1 MQTDVARATFAAGAV
16 RRLAG
21 LYNKLASILCA
32 SHARVGGPN
41 GSPARSSESEEVARA
56 LDRRGRVHRA
66 RRKMPDGEAQAF
78 LKQQHVV
85 HVGTKDANGW
95 PYVVPLVYV
104 YEGGDLLYFHTG
116 GHRGHFESNIRHDA
130 RVCAEVSK
138 IGAVRKGEAYACNSS
153 LEYTSVIM
161 FGTVRVI
168 EHPHVNRV
176 LRVEHPGR

>member
-21 LYNKLASILCA
+21 LYDKLASILCA

-78 LKQQHVV
+78 LKQQRVV

-130 RVCAEVSK
+130 RVCAEFPGSEQCAK
-138 IGAVRKGEAYACNSS
+138 AKPTLATRHSS
-153 LEYTSVIM
+153 IRASSCSERCASSRTA
-161 FGTVRVI
+161 R
-168 EHPHVNRV
+168 
-176 LRVEHPGR
+176 